1 MQPEDY
7 TYYQLY
13 KIYGYIIYP
22 KQKNL
27 HCTLQMFQSFSST
40 LQLVQVNCNAVPG
53 KLTLQLCCNSNAV
66 YQIQLSECKWKT
78 EFTMLHI

>member
-27 HCTLQMFQSFSST
+27 HCTLQMSQGFSST
-40 LQLVQVNCNAVPG
+40 LQLYH
-53 KLTLQLCCNSNAV
+53 LCCNSNAV